1 VAGQRQSL
9 ERAKN
14 LLSTL
19 VEPPPSIQGIRRR
32 QQSRLL
38 SSFLLLAMPIF
49 AFVQFTSELVLFS
62 TPIFFGAVFAVFLL
76 YLGTRTRYYNVVL
89 TISISGITLLPII
102 IFLFGATWQPNDLPR
117 LMVWILVALIAGALL
132 TKTVVVLAQ
141 GIVMILTMTFI
152 LTVVFGIPISEFD
165 SHIGTAIVVTFFV
178 LVASYTL
185 EQYVRQVEQRTA
197 ELDRKQWELEVYTQL
212 LRHDLL
218 NDLQAI
224 LSSIELADMFVGV
237 NTEKVKDNLAQSLS
251 LSNRMVQ
258 LLHTFSMPP
267 DQPGTDL
274 VKHIEEVA
282 RESQKIH
289 RNLKIEISSA
299 SEVSK
304 VKFTA
309 SRLLPMVWQ
318 NIFRNAAQ
326 YAGNDPKVKVDIS
339 LEENVFVISISDN
352 GPGIPEEKR
361 EFLFRRGTDS
371 ESEEGGIG
379 LYLCK
384 FVLEAHGGSIDLVD
398 NERFGGTEFIIRI
411 PVSTKRLN

>member
-1 VAGQRQSL
+1 MAGQRLYL
-9 ERAKN
+9 EKAKN
-14 LLSTL
+14 LLSAL
-19 VEPPPSIQGIRRR
+19 VEPHPSIQGIRRR

-49 AFVQFTSELVLFS
+49 AFMQFTSELVLFS
-62 TPIFFGAVFAVFLL
+62 TPIFLGAILAVFLL

-132 TKTVVVLAQ
+132 TRTVVVLAQ

-152 LTVVFGIPISEFD
+152 LTVVFGIPITEFD

-185 EQYVRQVEQRTA
+185 EQYVRQVEQRTS

-212 LRHDLL
+212 LRHDLR

-237 NTEKVKDNLAQSLS
+237 NTEKVKENLAQSLS

-267 DQPGTDL
+267 DQPGTNL

-282 RESQKIH
+282 RESQKTH
-289 RNLKIEISSA
+289 RNLKIEISSTG
-299 SEVSK
+299 EVSK

-318 NIFRNAAQ
+318 NIFRNSAQ
-326 YAGNDPKVKVDIS
+326 YAGEKPEVKVDIA

-352 GPGIPEEKR
+352 GPGIPEDRR

-398 NERFGGTEFIIRI
+398 DQNSEGTRYIIRI
-411 PVSTKRLN
+411 PAST